1 MTSHDRSCISS
12 TSSVFLQNCDW
23 NCYPASVTGTKG
35 PVITSHGP
43 VQFQLFSSHSNW
55 TFKHYLQF
63 CRYAD
68 KGDALSDLGECSK
81 FLITEIVTGG
91 VLGSETSHKVI
102 RAIRVVILIIASNRL
117 SASPNRRETGRCRF
131 SRKEFA
137 DVVSI
142 SSWYRSWVAV
152 SASLYR

>member
-55 TFKHYLQF
+55 TFKHYGQTERVNQEVREFLTMFVNHQQDDWSDWLAVAQF
-63 CRYAD
+63 CHNDRIHSAT
-68 KGDALSDLGECSK
+68 GFSPF
-81 FLITEIVTGG
+81 FL
-91 VLGSETSHKVI
+91 
-102 RAIRVVILIIASNRL
+102 N
-117 SASPNRRETGRCRF
+117 N
-131 SRKEFA
+131 
-137 DVVSI
+137 
-142 SSWYRSWVAV
+142 
-152 SASLYR
+152 

>member
-55 TFKHYLQF
+55 TFKHYSLLLLQLLQPCIYPYLF
-63 CRYAD
+63 RPMSC
-68 KGDALSDLGECSK
+68 
-81 FLITEIVTGG
+81 TE
-91 VLGSETSHKVI
+91 
-102 RAIRVVILIIASNRL
+102 
-117 SASPNRRETGRCRF
+117 RERE
-131 SRKEFA
+131 RKES
-137 DVVSI
+137 DSEWQWVIIRSLQLCTG
-142 SSWYRSWVAV
+142 WYIY
-152 SASLYR
+152 YRGMR

>member
-55 TFKHYLQF
+55 TFKHYTLCIHDMLDMLF
-63 CRYAD
+63 SFY
-68 KGDALSDLGECSK
+68 LPYSLLTLCSIRMDNLVPLYDTTPLPLCPCPCPTYNAI
-81 FLITEIVTGG
+81 LIFSIVTS
-91 VLGSETSHKVI
+91 LFT
-102 RAIRVVILIIASNRL
+102 NM
-117 SASPNRRETGRCRF
+117 
-131 SRKEFA
+131 
-137 DVVSI
+137 
-142 SSWYRSWVAV
+142 Y
-152 SASLYR
+152 ASLYSQVYIPCTL